1 MKRAN
6 TLQIIGSD
14 QTVKHSVSCSGCMLK
29 GSCFPIALEM
39 PSVAAFDAIV
49 QRARPLQKDEF
60 VYRQDQR
67 FNTVYAVRSGAFKA
81 YTVSESGEEQIT
93 GFYLPGEIFGVDGL
107 SHDRY
112 ATSVVALETSS
123 VCAIP
128 FDRLQKLGATLPSV
142 LRHMFQLMSH
152 EIVAEQEMIMLL
164 GKYTAE
170 RRVAALLERI
180 SQHHAKRKL
189 SANKFRLPM
198 SRTDIGCYL
207 GLTVETTSR
216 VFSRFQK
223 IGLLTLENRE
233 VEIMSLEWLHELA
246 CGASIKDTAAT
257 VHLAANVSENSSVS
271 KSGSAKTIPRST
283 QRASADRAVAH
294 AL

>member
-1 MKRAN
+1 MKQTN
-6 TLQIIGSD
+6 NLQIIGSD
-14 QTVKHSVSCSGCMLK
+14 HTAKHSVSCSGCMLK

-39 PSVAAFDAIV
+39 PSVTAFDAIV
-49 QRARPLQKDEF
+49 QRARPLRKDEYI
-60 VYRQDQR
+60 YREDQP
-67 FNTVYAVRSGAFKA
+67 FNMVYAVRSGAFKA

-107 SHDRY
+107 SRDRY

-128 FDRLQKLGATLPSV
+128 FDRLQKLSTTIPSV
-142 LRHMFQLMSH
+142 QRHMFQLMSH
-152 EIVAEQEMIMLL
+152 AIVAEQEMMLLL

-170 RRVAALLERI
+170 RRVAVLLERI

-189 SANKFRLPM
+189 SASKFRLPLT
-198 SRTDIGCYL
+198 RTDIGCYL

-216 VFSRFQK
+216 IFSRFQK

-233 VEIMSLEWLHELA
+233 VEIMSLDWLHELA
-246 CGASIKDTAAT
+246 SGESLRD
-257 VHLAANVSENSSVS
+257 S
-271 KSGSAKTIPRST
+271 KSA
-283 QRASADRAVAH
+283 A
-294 AL
+294 